1 MYLKEEEPSYASLF
15 RWIETSVKKDDKVFD
30 PPPFGLA
37 ENARNYLD
45 IPLTYVRVPQIFLS
59 HR

>member
-1 MYLKEEEPSYASLF
+1 MYLKEENPSYASF
-15 RWIETSVKKDDKVFD
+15 IRWIKTSVKKDDKVFH
-30 PPPFGLA
+30 PPPYGLA

-45 IPLTYVRVPQIFLS
+45 IRLTSVRVPQIFLS

>member
-1 MYLKEEEPSYASLF
+1 MYLKEEKPSYASFL
-15 RWIETSVKKDDKVFD
+15 RWIETSVKKDDKVFH

-45 IPLTYVRVPQIFLS
+45 IRLTSVRAFLS
-59 HR
+59 QR